1 MIKARKGGRMMK
13 MQFVKVVQGLLV
25 GASLLAMSSGAVAH
39 HSRAPFRL
47 DLKQEMKA
55 RITEVRWTNPHVF
68 FTGTVTNAAGQA
80 EEWTFEG
87 HSISGQTRAGW
98 TRDTVKP
105 GDELLLIVNP
115 HRDGSKRFALLDHV
129 VFADGRRLYAVG
141 VPPADPNAPKP
152 PVKPSTDF
160 SGNWKYQF
168 PGTPEQ
174 VRQRV
179 LLGTAAP
186 AKDGPYTAKARAQ
199 VAAYKADDN
208 PTLRCIPST
217 LPYLLMAVYEYKW
230 IRYQDRI
237 VIEKEQFN
245 DSTRVIHLGKARRPP
260 GFKPNPLGFS
270 VGRFEAD
277 GTLVVETTGFN
288 AAPWGNGAGIDS
300 SERKR
305 IVERY
310 QLVDGGTRMKLSY
323 TLEDPEYFTRP
334 VTAEGMF
341 NKAPDADFARN
352 PPCDLKAAQQHLE
365 FER

>member
-1 MIKARKGGRMMK
+1 MRPFPTLATMGL
-13 MQFVKVVQGLLV
+13 VVALL
-25 GASLLAMSSGAVAH
+25 LPTAVPAH

-47 DLKQEMKA
+47 DVKTEVKA

-68 FTGTVTNAAGQA
+68 FTGTVTDAQGKTS
-80 EEWTFEG
+80 EWVFEG

-98 TRDTVKP
+98 TRDTVKV
-105 GDELLLIVNP
+105 GDELLLVVNL
-115 HRDGSKRFALLDHV
+115 HRNPEKRFALLDHV

-141 VPPADPNAPKP
+141 VPPADPNAPRP
-152 PVKPSTDF
+152 AVKPSTDF

-179 LLGTAAP
+179 LLGTAPP
-186 AKDGPYTAKARAQ
+186 AKDGPYTARAKAQ
-199 VAAYKADDN
+199 VAAFKADDN

-230 IRYQDRI
+230 IRYSDRI

-245 DSTRVIHLGKARRPP
+245 ESTRVIYLDGRARPKD
-260 GFKPNPLGFS
+260 FKPNPLGWS
-270 VGRFEAD
+270 TGRFESD

-300 SERKR
+300 SAQKR

-310 QLVDGGTRMKLSY
+310 QLVDGGLKLKLSY
-323 TLEDPEYFTRP
+323 SQEDPAYFTRP

-341 NKAPDADFARN
+341 NKAPDSEFAQN

-365 FER
+365 FDR